1 MKQKY
6 LAIIV
11 LAVGLVASCSQ
22 ESESLDTTNPMEKN
36 LENMDEILARTKGK
50 HSLSWIVD
58 GQVVDT
64 ATFDNTYVTTGK
76 YTKISHFPIVYLLKF
91 FDKQVEP
98 ADITYNEDQFNWLM
112 DLNIVGYS
120 ESNFYLYNY
129 LVFPKVTFKIKGEN
143 YTLFIYSDYS
153 SNVNDRHTSIIYDLE
168 KDMWTGV
175 VLVNKLQLTSW
186 YGYSIISEQWDR
198 TFTEPIN
205 MTFQTTGRKK

>member
-11 LAVGLVASCSQ
+11 LTVGLIASCAQ
-22 ESESLDTTNPMEKN
+22 ESESFDTTNPLENN

-50 HSLSWIVD
+50 HNLSWIVD

-76 YTKISHFPIVYLLKF
+76 YAKISHFPIVYLLKF

-98 ADITYNEDQFNWLM
+98 TDITYNEDQFNWLM

-186 YGYSIISEQWDR
+186 YGYSIITEQWDR